1 MENINKNRFFL
12 LISPNFIKFSALNL
26 ENKIL
31 YQIDT
36 KCNDKSLNESYT
48 SLEKF
53 LEKNIIDLEKKFN
66 FYIEDINL
74 IIDLD
79 DFISIDISTIHNF
92 NYLNEK
98 KNGSSNYL
106 VNIKD
111 NVVKTMNNHSL
122 IHMMINKFIIDGKEY
137 NSVPNKIEK
146 QNIYLEIKFLFL
158 KNDIIHNLKKVFSKY
173 EISVKDILNFNYVC
187 SFISSMSE
195 NVFELASKL
204 KDGLNHKE
212 ILFLKKPIKNNGFF
226 ERFFNF
232 FR

>member
-1 MENINKNRFFL
+1 M
-12 LISPNFIKFSALNL
+12 
-26 ENKIL
+26 
-31 YQIDT
+31 
-36 KCNDKSLNESYT
+36 
-48 SLEKF
+48 
-53 LEKNIIDLEKKFN
+53 
-66 FYIEDINL
+66 
-74 IIDLD
+74 
-79 DFISIDISTIHNF
+79 
-92 NYLNEK
+92 NEK
-98 KNGSSNYL
+98 KNVSSNYL

-122 IHMMINKFIIDGKEY
+122 IHMIINKFIIDGKEY

-146 QNIYLEIKFLFL
+146 QNMYLEIKFLFL

>member
-1 MENINKNRFFL
+1 M
-12 LISPNFIKFSALNL
+12 
-26 ENKIL
+26 
-31 YQIDT
+31 
-36 KCNDKSLNESYT
+36 
-48 SLEKF
+48 
-53 LEKNIIDLEKKFN
+53 
-66 FYIEDINL
+66 
-74 IIDLD
+74 
-79 DFISIDISTIHNF
+79 
-92 NYLNEK
+92 
-98 KNGSSNYL
+98 
-106 VNIKD
+106 
-111 NVVKTMNNHSL
+111 
-122 IHMMINKFIIDGKEY
+122 
-137 NSVPNKIEK
+137 
-146 QNIYLEIKFLFL
+146 YLEIKFLFL